1 MEVWAVVFLVIEHK
15 AVNTDQEIKGFERN
29 TASEAQKI
37 SSYVSF
43 LFFFSFHYT
52 TLHLFPVFQNF
63 ILMSMPFFTPAPLQF
78 FIATVPLSSKL
89 NDSIVLMTQWFCL
102 VPYFSHYH
110 VLRYLRSVV
119 YVQHHSG
126 TAGCLLYI

>member
-43 LFFFSFHYT
+43 LFFFSLS
-52 TLHLFPVFQNF
+52 LHHP
-63 ILMSMPFFTPAPLQF
+63 PFVSC
-78 FIATVPLSSKL
+78 ISKL
-89 NDSIVLMTQWFCL
+89 HFDVHAIF
-102 VPYFSHYH
+102 
-110 VLRYLRSVV
+110 
-119 YVQHHSG
+119 HSCT
-126 TAGCLLYI
+126 TAVF

>member
-43 LFFFSFHYT
+43 LFFF
-52 TLHLFPVFQNF
+52 FPF
-63 ILMSMPFFTPAPLQF
+63 ITPPSICFLYFKTLMSMPFFTPAPLQF
-78 FIATVPLSSKL
+78 FNATVPLSSKL